1 MKILLIQP
9 PFTIFKTESKKCHP
23 PLGLAYLASVL
34 KEGHEVM
41 ALDALAEGYENEE
54 IIDKKFIRYGL
65 SFEDIK
71 KRVAAYLP
79 DVVCISCLF
88 SSQSMNVYKICE
100 AVKEVQD
107 GIITI
112 LGGAHPS
119 AVPHEVLGNKN
130 VDFVVIGEGEFTL
143 KKLLEYTKAKKNV
156 HEIGGIGF
164 KRDGSIRINVR
175 KEYEANLDNIPF
187 PCWDIFPLKK
197 YYEINNPH
205 GNPAKRLPFL
215 PVITSRGCPFECIF
229 CSVHN
234 VWGRTY
240 RVRSAENVLSELSYL
255 MDRFAVREIQ
265 FEDDN
270 LTLDKGRAVKIFRG
284 IIDRGLDIAW
294 NVPNGVAV
302 QTLDGE
308 MLKLMKRSGCYS
320 ISIGVES
327 GDEHVL
333 KNIIR
338 KPIVLSNIRPI
349 VMQAKKLGLE
359 TTAFFIIGFPGETIN
374 NIKNTFRFA
383 KSLNVDTAN
392 FFFASPLPGTRLL
405 ELFKEKKMITGS
417 LDYLKLK
424 SDQPYSK
431 TDNLTLSELMAIVY
445 REKLKLYILSLLTN
459 PGKILYKLWRKLI
472 TNPAYFIEFGNA
484 FLKKGK

>member
-1 MKILLIQP
+1 
-9 PFTIFKTESKKCHP
+9 
-23 PLGLAYLASVL
+23 VN
-34 KEGHEVM
+34 
-41 ALDALAEGYENEE
+41 NE
-54 IIDKKFIRYGL
+54 
-65 SFEDIK
+65 
-71 KRVAAYLP
+71 
-79 DVVCISCLF
+79 
-88 SSQSMNVYKICE
+88 
-100 AVKEVQD
+100 
-107 GIITI
+107 IITI

-119 AVPHEVLGNKN
+119 AVPDEMLSDKN
-130 VDFVVIGEGEFTL
+130 VDFVVIGEGEL
-143 KKLLEYTKAKKNV
+143 ILRKLLEYIEVKKSV
-156 HEIGGIGF
+156 WEIEGIGF
-164 KRDGSIRINVR
+164 KRDGSIQVNGR
-175 KEYEANLDNIPF
+175 KEYAANLDDLPF
-187 PCWDIFPLKK
+187 PYWDIFPLKK

-205 GNPAKRLPFL
+205 GSPAKRLPFL

-234 VWGRTY
+234 VWGRVY
-240 RVRSAENVLSELSYL
+240 RARSAENVLSELSYL
-255 MDRFAVREIQ
+255 TDKFGVREIL

-270 LTLDKGRAVKIFRG
+270 LTLDKGRAMQIFKG
-284 IIDRGLDIAW
+284 IIDKDFDIAW

-327 GDEHVL
+327 GDEYVL
-333 KNIIR
+333 RNIIK
-338 KPIVLSNIRPI
+338 KPIILSNIKPI
-349 VMQAKKLGLE
+349 IIQAKKLGLE
-359 TTAFFIIGFPGETIN
+359 TTAFFVVGFPGETIK

-383 KSLNVDTAN
+383 RSLNVDTAN

-405 ELFKEKKMITGS
+405 ELFKEKNLMEKK

-431 TDNLTLSELMAIVY
+431 TDNLTLSELTAIVY

-459 PGKILYKLWRKLI
+459 PGKFLHKLWRKLT

-484 FLKKGK
+484 FLKKR